1 MESPIESGVNFRLIN
16 RFTSM
21 NNNVGLTFEPAKP
34 AEIHADIAPSAVDGV
49 FASSPAFPGQILVKH
64 DTENVKAYLAMNELL
79 DSL

>member
-21 NNNVGLTFEPAKP
+21 NNVGLTFELAKP